1 MWIKLG
7 WLNWFWQFL
16 CKRLSSFSLERL
28 YYSYAWSCSLC
39 ERRTSFCMGLVS
51 RKLFRFLLFFWLA
64 LLRSVSYFFFLYQS
78 PSSLLCMAFDSISSN
93 IDKVLSI
100 NPSAYVLVFGDFNIH
115 LKDWI
120 TCFGGTDRPCEL

>member
-1 MWIKLG
+1 MWVKLG

-100 NPSAYVLVFGDFNIH
+100 NPSAYMLVFGDFNIH

>member
-1 MWIKLG
+1 MWVKLG